1 MIWALDLDDFNGEFC
16 NEGRYPLMQTIFET
30 LNIKRESSK
39 EKTKRNMETM
49 SNINTKF
56 GQQMAE
62 TMQVSIKQSK
72 IRHNAELDISYKT
85 SEGVK
90 SSSVPISTNEQ
101 LVVMNADFNIKPST
115 YIGATETKV
124 KPPYDT
130 AASTIDVYKT
140 HEQASPVGDVAAIK
154 TIATR
159 GDGSQQS
166 KHKPHTAHQ
175 ERDALNQFVSPSKAK
190 VELLY
195 DTAASTL
202 DVPKTHGLASNDDV
216 VAAIKPI
223 TTSGD
228 GSQQS
233 KHKPHTA
240 YQERD
245 ALNQLASP
253 NNIVVSDTKVKP
265 LYDTASPV
273 DEVAAIKTIATSG
286 DGSQQLKQKLRTD
299 IAASKLDVPKTNEQA
314 SPVNNQQSNYQPPTD
329 SKSTYNQ
336 DRDVLNQFPLPN
348 NMNSLSDP
356 SIFEPASIRRLKQNV
371 FEGPNSAIPLV
382 PGGELT
388 KDRTSSTANRNL
400 PLGTVSNNT
409 EASNPSLG
417 ADNYVEAS
425 NPPVGTDNINAKAK
439 KAKSSLKR
447 VIILPFN
454 AITEAIN
461 GESPSTVTQTGQ
473 LLQPALEI
481 STNNEKSSKLKINTG
496 IDLSKTETH
505 IYDISPSIRDAVPKT
520 MTVYERKSYADKV
533 KKERQQSHTP
543 TTTPASEGT
552 TGNNYINRV
561 DGYKISGAQ
570 ASKQISKAYTENSYI
585 DKHMSNQH
593 SSTGA
598 QFSSVMKQSGSGNII
613 NLVDKY
619 KSTGAQANK
628 QTSNT
633 NTDKSYIDTP
643 MSNQR
648 SSTDA
653 RISSVMKQSGSAN
666 IINQVDEYKSIG
678 AQGNKQISNTN
689 TERSYV
695 DVPMSNQRS
704 STDARMS
711 SVMNKSGLGKP
722 KVLTTVPDA
731 NLNARTSSNVNFKSG
746 ADSIKPLSTTK
757 ASITN
762 SLLPIRRGIDKPKRK
777 RQRFSI
783 ERQVPKRKVLDG
795 FLSRNGNEDNMLA
808 TNEFGVPFSQ
818 LCKYHWYV
826 LCFDHIDK
834 VYMHGK
840 DWKEVRGVYVKPENY
855 TTTPDPNEIVV
866 QHSDHI

>member
-39 EKTKRNMETM
+39 DKTKRNMETM
-49 SNINTKF
+49 SNTNTEF

-85 SEGVK
+85 SEGLK

-101 LVVMNADFNIKPST
+101 LAVMNAGFNSKPST

-130 AASTIDVYKT
+130 AASMVDVYKT

-159 GDGSQQS
+159 
-166 KHKPHTAHQ
+166 
-175 ERDALNQFVSPSKAK
+175 
-190 VELLY
+190 
-195 DTAASTL
+195 
-202 DVPKTHGLASNDDV
+202 
-216 VAAIKPI
+216 
-223 TTSGD
+223 GD

-286 DGSQQLKQKLRTD
+286 DGSQQLKQKLHTD

-314 SPVNNQQSNYQPPTD
+314 SPVNDYHYDEAVAIKTIAASGDGSQQSNYQPTSD

-336 DRDVLNQFPLPN
+336 DRDVLNQFPSPN
-348 NMNSLSDP
+348 NMNLLSDP
-356 SIFEPASIRRLKQNV
+356 SIFEPASIRKLKQNV

-409 EASNPSLG
+409 EANNPSLG

-439 KAKSSLKR
+439 KAKSSSER

-461 GESPSTVTQTGQ
+461 GESPSTATQTGQ
-473 LLQPALEI
+473 LLQPALEV

-496 IDLSKTETH
+496 IDLPKTETH

-520 MTVYERKSYADKV
+520 MTVNERKSYADKV
-533 KKERQQSHTP
+533 KKERQQSHTQ
-543 TTTPASEGT
+543 TTTLASEGT
-552 TGNNYINRV
+552 TGNNNINRV

-570 ASKQISKAYTENSYI
+570 ASKQISKGNTENSYI
-585 DKHMSNQH
+585 DTHMSNLH

-598 QFSSVMKQSGSGNII
+598 KFSSVMKQSGLGYII

-619 KSTGAQANK
+619 KSNGAQVNK

-633 NTDKSYIDTP
+633 NTDKSFIDTP
-643 MSNQR
+643 MSSQR

-666 IINQVDEYKSIG
+666 NINQVDEYKSIA
-678 AQGNKQISNTN
+678 AQANKHISNTN
-689 TERSYV
+689 TERSYI
-695 DVPMSNQRS
+695 DTPMSNQRS
-704 STDARMS
+704 SSDARMS
-711 SVMNKSGLGKP
+711 SVMNRSGLGKP
-722 KVLTTVPDA
+722 KVLRTVPNA
-731 NLNARTSSNVNFKSG
+731 NLNAHTSSNMILKSR

-795 FLSRNGNEDNMLA
+795 FMSRNGNEDNMLA